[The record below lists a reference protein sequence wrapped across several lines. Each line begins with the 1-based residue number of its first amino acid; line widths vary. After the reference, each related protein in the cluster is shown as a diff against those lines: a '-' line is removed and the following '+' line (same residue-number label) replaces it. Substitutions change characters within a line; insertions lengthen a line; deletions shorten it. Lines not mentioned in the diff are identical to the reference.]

1 MPAPIT
7 TTSAEPLR
15 SSLRNVV
22 AGAVAVQ
29 QESGLPK
36 SLIEMEVLR
45 GRVRVRKPLSP
56 VGCSVPRDCSLTPEE
71 YWLLL
76 ICMCFDQ

>member
-45 GRVRVRKPLSP
+45 GRVRVRKTVKPGGLFRAARLQP
-56 VGCSVPRDCSLTPEE
+56 DTRGVLAAANLQV
-71 YWLLL
+71 
-76 ICMCFDQ
+76 F

>member
-7 TTSAEPLR
+7 TTSAEPLP
-15 SSLRNVV
+15 SSLGNAV

-29 QESGLPK
+29 QESGLPE

-45 GRVRVRKPLSP
+45 GRVRVRKTVKPSGLFRAARLQP
-56 VGCSVPRDCSLTPEE
+56 DTRGVLAAANLQV
-71 YWLLL
+71 
-76 ICMCFDQ
+76 F